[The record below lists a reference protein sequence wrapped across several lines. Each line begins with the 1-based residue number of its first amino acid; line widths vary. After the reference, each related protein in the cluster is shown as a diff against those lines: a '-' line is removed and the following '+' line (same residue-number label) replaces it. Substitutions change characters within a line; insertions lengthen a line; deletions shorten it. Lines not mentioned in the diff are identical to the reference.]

1 MANTRKAV
9 IDALVAGLGS
19 LAGIRTATNRLLA
32 PSQAREAAPYIG
44 VIAAGEDVLV
54 EDSTA
59 IRYAMLI
66 DLILLAPDDN
76 YEELLDKVKTYVYG
90 DPAIGAL
97 QIKIIGE
104 EEASMVN
111 EDRYSSVRITI
122 DVTYV
127 STKGAF

>member
-9 IDALVAGLGS
+9 IDALVEGLS
-19 LAGIRTATNRLLA
+19 WLAGIRTATNKLLA

-54 EDSTA
+54 EDEAA
-59 IRYAMLI
+59 IRYGITI
-66 DLILLAPDDN
+66 DFVLLAPDDD
-76 YEELLDKVKTYVYG
+76 YEELLDKVKTYVYN

-111 EDRYSSVRITI
+111 EDRYSSVRITAY
-122 DVTYV
+122 VTYV

>member
-9 IDALVAGLGS
+9 IDALVEGLSG

-54 EDSTA
+54 EDEAA
-59 IRYAMLI
+59 IRYGMTV
-66 DLILLAPDDN
+66 DFVLLAPDDD
-76 YEELLDKVKTYVYG
+76 YEELLDKVKTYVYN

-97 QIKIIGE
+97 QIKVIGE

-111 EDRYSSVRITI
+111 EDRYSSVRITAYI
-122 DVTYV
+122 TYV

>member
-9 IDALVAGLGS
+9 IDALVVGLNELSGV
-19 LAGIRTATNRLLA
+19 RTATNRLLT

-44 VIAAGEDVLV
+44 VIAAGEDILV
-54 EDSTA
+54 EDDTA

-66 DLILLAPDDN
+66 DLILLAPDND
-76 YEELLDKVKTYVYG
+76 YEELLDKVKTYVYSE
-90 DPAIGAL
+90 PAVGAL
-97 QIKIIGE
+97 QLKIIDT

-111 EDRYSSVRITI
+111 EDGYSSVRITVHI
-122 DVTYV
+122 VYV

>member
-9 IDALVAGLGS
+9 IDALVEGLNG
-19 LAGIRTATNRLLA
+19 LAGIRTATNKLLA

-44 VIAAGEDVLV
+44 IIAAGEDVLV
-54 EDSTA
+54 EDEIA
-59 IRYAMLI
+59 IRYGI
-66 DLILLAPDDN
+66 TVDFVLLAPDDD
-76 YEELLDKVKTYVYG
+76 YEELLDKVKTYVYS

-111 EDRYSSVRITI
+111 EDKYSSVRIMAY
-122 DVTYV
+122 VTYV